1 MTLFKIKPH
10 KPMLT
15 DLLIDSLWRIEGSE
29 SERLPREFEAAEAA
43 EARTAQLGSS
53 SVSQ

>member
-29 SERLPREFEAAEAA
+29 RELSAGEIDAAETA